1 MEEIAKDQI
10 SPRNSFI
17 AQTARRSLVKIT
29 LKKQGITRTEDR
41 VNYLVNMLTGSGTGP
56 GTFIRDGLNPR
67 KTEEA
72 LKNGAIEDILT
83 DLGLEAG
90 ALPYLNKA
98 LTRIAED
105 TERGKA
111 VRNVIKRIEN
121 VSKGRSGKAMTI
133 PSIN

>member
-1 MEEIAKDQI
+1 
-10 SPRNSFI
+10 
-17 AQTARRSLVKIT
+17 
-29 LKKQGITRTEDR
+29 
-41 VNYLVNMLTGSGTGP
+41 MLTGSGTGP